1 MLFGAASKVLAALR
15 RRRLSSYNLGKK
27 SHALYIRW
35 TLAVWEEIL
44 CFIYEER
51 RLVWEEFSR
60 GAFSLF
66 GYIHLTVVQY

>member
-1 MLFGAASKVLAALR
+1 MLFGATSQVLAALR

-35 TLAVWEEIL
+35 TLAIWEEIL

-51 RLVWEEFSR
+51 CMVWEEFSR